1 MSGNLRGADALLA
14 WCKRRCAPYG
24 VVVDDF
30 TLSWQD
36 GRAFGALIHSHCS
49 GGLDWR
55 ELAAPSALPYVRTTI
70 ACEVLS
76 RLGHATLAD
85 PEDICAAP
93 APDRLV
99 MMTLLSEIYKFFKEN
114 ITPDSFDGAPIR
126 VASLGRDV
134 LDDAAAMDR
143 AARERAEEAPPT
155 IRSRLASGTVFAH
168 SSRVDEREA
177 DHSKP
182 SAAIRAQSAVIPHHH
197 QHNATD
203 DDSRVVVSRAREAI
217 AAVAAHVETAD
228 EKRRRLEREE
238 EERKEREDRAA
249 RAAERRALHEKR
261 QAQAKASFRDKAS
274 QIDAARRFLIDDT
287 CPTLSRSLS
296 SLTGAPVKLVVN
308 YASFEASNVDERIA
322 ALEVATTALELI
334 PAAVEALVVNNL
346 AAKAVLAA
354 ELKVVEILHITGSDP
369 LGKRKSCVFDADSR
383 TWRVSCCFASTNKKG
398 LLQASDITALAQELL
413 TPEALARAAAAADA
427 DAPPVDDADILELT
441 QAVTPQRNKLIR
453 RNSRAAV
460 PAALDKSPPPTPDER
475 LDDIERS
482 RLRRRRGSSI
492 VRPEHLEA
500 VKAERQTVAVATPA
514 PAVDDAAARR
524 KAREEADEAK
534 RREEEKKRAAEAKRA
549 ADEQRE
555 ADEKKRATAAAAAAA
570 AEEEKKR
577 AQAKAEREKA
587 AAATAAAAA
596 ADNDADDSRAQRR
609 REREE
614 RRLAEEREFEASMAA
629 RAAEREARRKRA
641 EDEAKN
647 AEQDAERQLEERR
660 REREARRRELA
671 EQLEREERELEVRR
685 RERRAAGN
693 N

>member
-1 MSGNLRGADALLA
+1 MSGQLRGADALLA

-36 GRAFGALIHSHCS
+36 GRAFAALTHSHCA

-70 ACEVLS
+70 ACEVLA

-99 MMTLLSEIYKFFKEN
+99 MMTLLSEIYKFFKETV
-114 ITPDSFDGAPIR
+114 TPDSFDGAPIR
-126 VASLGRDV
+126 IAALGRDV
-134 LDDAAAMDR
+134 LDDAALMDR
-143 AARERAEEAPPT
+143 AARERAQEAPPT

-168 SSRVDEREA
+168 SARPDDAS
-177 DHSKP
+177 P
-182 SAAIRAQSAVIPHHH
+182 PPPAAVLRAQSSSVA
-197 QHNATD
+197 D
-203 DDSRVVVSRAREAI
+203 DDSRVVVTRAREAI
-217 AAVAAHVETAD
+217 AAVAAHVESAD
-228 EKRRRLEREE
+228 EKRRRLEREDD
-238 EERKEREDRAA
+238 ERKEREDRAA

-274 QIDAARRFLIDDT
+274 QIDAARRFLVDDT

-296 SLTGAPVKLVVN
+296 SLTGAPVKLLVN
-308 YASFEASNVDERIA
+308 YASFEASAVDERIA

-354 ELKVVEILHITGSDP
+354 ELKTVEILHITGSDP

-383 TWRVSCCFASTNKKG
+383 TWRVACCFASTNKKG

-413 TPEALARAAAAADA
+413 TPEALARAAAAADK

-500 VKAERQTVAVATPA
+500 VKAERQAAV
-514 PAVDDAAARR
+514 AVDDGAAARQ
-524 KAREEADEAK
+524 KARAEADEAK
-534 RREEEKKRAAEAKRA
+534 RREDEEKKRAAAAAEAKRV

-555 ADEKKRATAAAAAAA
+555 AEEKKRAAAAAAA
-570 AEEEKKR
+570 AAVEDEKKR
-577 AQAKAEREKA
+577 AAARAEREKA
-587 AAATAAAAA
+587 TAAA
-596 ADNDADDSRAQRR
+596 DSDADDARAQRR

-641 EDEAKN
+641 EDEAKS

-671 EQLEREERELEVRR
+671 EQLEREERELEARR
-685 RERRAAGN
+685 RERKAAGTQN
-693 N
+693 

>member
-1 MSGNLRGADALLA
+1 MSGQLRGADALLA

-24 VVVDDF
+24 IVVEDF
-30 TLSWQD
+30 TFSWQD
-36 GRAFGALIHSHCS
+36 GRAFSALIHSHCS

-99 MMTLLSEIYKFFKEN
+99 MMTVLSEIYKFFKET
-114 ITPDSFDGAPIR
+114 ITTESFDGAPIR
-126 VASLGRDV
+126 VASLGKDV

-143 AARERAEEAPPT
+143 AARERAEEAPVT
-155 IRSRLASGTVFAH
+155 IRSRLASGTVF
-168 SSRVDEREA
+168 STRVVEDRPTA
-177 DHSKP
+177 PAASLP
-182 SAAIRAQSAVIPHHH
+182 RASSAAPARLHAAG
-197 QHNATD
+197 D
-203 DDSRVVVSRAREAI
+203 DDARVVVTRAREAI
-217 AAVAAHVETAD
+217 AAVAAHVESAD
-228 EKRRRLEREE
+228 EKRRRQEREE

-274 QIDAARRFLIDDT
+274 QIDAARRFLIDET
-287 CPTLSRSLS
+287 CPTLARSLS

-308 YASFEASNVDERIA
+308 YASFEASSVDERIA

-354 ELKVVEILHITGSDP
+354 ELKTVEILHITGSDP
-369 LGKRKSCVFDADSR
+369 LGKRKSCVFDAESR
-383 TWRVSCCFASTNKKG
+383 TWRVACCFASTNKKG

-427 DAPPVDDADILELT
+427 DAPPVDDADILELA

-453 RNSRAAV
+453 RNSRATV

-492 VRPEHLEA
+492 VRPEHLDA
-500 VKAERQTVAVATPA
+500 IKAERESVP
-514 PAVDDAAARR
+514 PDDGAAARR
-524 KAREEADEAK
+524 KSAAE
-534 RREEEKKRAAEAKRA
+534 AEAKRA
-549 ADEQRE
+549 A
-555 ADEKKRATAAAAAAA
+555 AAA
-570 AEEEKKR
+570 AEAAEAEAKKRAAHAKRVAEEEQQKLEREAEEKKKR
-577 AQAKAEREKA
+577 AADERKREEREKA
-587 AAATAAAAA
+587 AAAAPATTTKATTATTTV
-596 ADNDADDSRAQRR
+596 DDDGDEARAKRR

-629 RAAEREARRKRA
+629 RAAERDARRKRA
-641 EDEAKN
+641 EEESKA

-660 REREARRRELA
+660 REREARRREMQ
-671 EQLEREERELEVRR
+671 EQLEREERELEARR
-685 RERRAAGN
+685 RERKAAK
-693 N
+693 